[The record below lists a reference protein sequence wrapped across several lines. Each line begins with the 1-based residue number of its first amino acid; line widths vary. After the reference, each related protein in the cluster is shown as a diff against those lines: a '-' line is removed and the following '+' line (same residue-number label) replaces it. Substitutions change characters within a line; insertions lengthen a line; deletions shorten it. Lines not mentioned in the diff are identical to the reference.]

1 MTGHVV
7 ETALVVKSCVTFGR
21 LKNMS
26 RIGKKPIDL
35 SSAITVNL
43 QGQSI
48 SVKGPKGNLNWMCPA
63 DIQVAHKENTLVV
76 TRGDDT
82 KQTRA
87 LHGLSRSLINNM
99 VIGVVD
105 GYRKELK
112 IVGVGY
118 RAEAKGAKLIMS
130 LGFSHPVEFLVPEGI
145 TAQVDKKQTTIT
157 LDGIDKQLV
166 GQVAADIRAFRP
178 PDAYKGKGIR
188 YADEVVSLKAGKAG
202 KK

>member
-1 MTGHVV
+1 
-7 ETALVVKSCVTFGR
+7 
-21 LKNMS
+21 MS

-35 SSAITVNL
+35 PSGITVNI
-43 QGQSI
+43 QGQRL
-48 SVKGPKGNLNWMCPA
+48 SVKGPKGELNWNCPE
-63 DIQVAHKENTLVV
+63 DIQVVHQDNTIVV

-82 KQTRA
+82 KRTRA

-99 VIGVVD
+99 VVGVVD

-118 RAEAKGAKLIMS
+118 RAEANGAKLVMS
-130 LGFSHPVEFLVPEGI
+130 LGFSHPVEFSVPEGV

-157 LDGIDKQLV
+157 LEGIDKQLV
-166 GQVAADIRAFRP
+166 GQVAANIRAFRR

-188 YADEVVSLKAGKAG
+188 YADEVISLKAGKAG

>member
-1 MTGHVV
+1 
-7 ETALVVKSCVTFGR
+7 
-21 LKNMS
+21 MS

-35 SSAITVNL
+35 PSGITVNV
-43 QGQSI
+43 QGQSL
-48 SVKGPKGNLNWMCPA
+48 SVKGPKGELKWTYPA
-63 DIQVAHKENTLVV
+63 DIQVAQQDNALVV

-99 VIGVVD
+99 VIGVVE
-105 GYRKELK
+105 GYKKELK

-118 RAEAKGAKLIMS
+118 RAEAKGAKLVMS
-130 LGFSHPVEFLVPEGI
+130 LGFSHTVEFSVPEGI

-157 LDGIDKQLV
+157 LEGIDKQLV
-166 GQVAADIRAFRP
+166 GQVAADIRAFRR

-188 YADEVVSLKAGKAG
+188 YADEVISLKAGKAG